1 LGELGH
7 LDRLVPLDDAQ
18 GNYVL
23 LHWWWSPSLLVTLAS
38 PTPTSWQA
46 SGGGPPP
53 HFNKTWDNLRDRGE
67 HIVVSIEGNGEIVET
82 DDVPDD
88 VRREAPGDWIDAWI
102 RLQAERVL
110 SYGATGAVR

>member
-1 LGELGH
+1 MTSYVRRDDVFWLPCVAGSV
-7 LDRLVPLDDAQ
+7 RARNVRAQPWTSLVVAE
-18 GNYVL
+18 G
-23 LHWWWSPSLLVTLAS
+23 
-38 PTPTSWQA
+38 
-46 SGGGPPP
+46 
-53 HFNKTWDNLRDRGE
+53 DRGE

>member
-1 LGELGH
+1 V
-7 LDRLVPLDDAQ
+7 D
-18 GNYVL
+18 
-23 LHWWWSPSLLVTLAS
+23 VTRRRR
-38 PTPTSWQA
+38 
-46 SGGGPPP
+46 GGSRRA
-53 HFNKTWDNLRDRGE
+53 HRGL
-67 HIVVSIEGNGEIVET
+67 EGNGEIVET